1 MSAPALAGRPS
12 LLIRGKRYPILLPTA
27 RDPRL
32 HLAAVIISLQVLGQT
47 AFGFNLSIAQI
58 LVAVGTCAVLEIG
71 IVFFQQRVI
80 MWPAS
85 ALLTGNGVA
94 FILRV
99 PGTPHGDWWSLHGAW
114 IFAGT
119 AAVALLSK
127 YVIRFRGRHLFN
139 PSNFGLVLCFLALGK
154 FRADP
159 LDFWWGPMS
168 PWLALAVVL
177 IVVGGLS
184 ILSRL
189 RLLFIA
195 VGFWLA
201 FAAGIGVLAASEH
214 SMTARW
220 HLGPITGWDFWWL
233 LVSSPEILIFLF
245 FMITD
250 PKTIPEGRSARL
262 VYAVGVGLVA
272 TLLIAP
278 QTTEFA
284 TKVAVLAA
292 LALLCAARPLLER
305 LFPAAGSADDRPSAW
320 ASRFTRR
327 GRLATGALALAGA
340 AAFAGLVV
348 LAGIPARS
356 TVAAAAPL
364 SDTRHLPQVTVV
376 PAKGVSSQIDH
387 TTALQIARDVVVD
400 LRSEADALRLRDLE
414 RAAVAASGPW
424 LVDLRRQVHAAA
436 ERAITVPSY
445 RVERI
450 RLELAV
456 GSGQGP
462 PRILA
467 TLFGTEQL
475 AVYRG
480 LPPKL
485 ELRHDPAPFRRTVEV
500 ALQDRR
506 YVIVGSGGVPTR
518 APITAPTIAQAVPV
532 QATGPLARVRLQ
544 DVAGQVGLDFR
555 QGAFRFG
562 VSNDL
567 QAMMGGGLCWL
578 DYDNDGW
585 LDLFAVN
592 SYADTDASRWEAR
605 GGLPRSALFHNV
617 RGRFVNV
624 SRPSKTDL
632 AVRGEGCVAADF
644 NGDGHTD
651 LYVTTASYDKLL
663 WNNGDGTFTEGAD
676 AAGIFSFGW
685 HAGAAVADVN
695 GDGLPDLFV
704 AGYTDLNAPVPTSAA
719 GFPSNYEG
727 VRDLLYL
734 NEGID
739 GRGRSTFRE
748 VGVQAGVES
757 AWFGHGLGAVFTD
770 YNGDGRPDLYVANDE
785 DPNHLYENVPWPGEA
800 AADPAGLGFRFEER
814 GASEGVADPYA
825 GMGIAAAD
833 YNGDGRTDLFVTNSR
848 REPHAVF
855 RHRRPGAAGP
865 SFADARAGFASAFG
879 ASSTGWGASW
889 VDLALDGRPDL
900 VLVNGAIPVTNLA
913 KDAER
918 LQVLENVSAGRS
930 AGQFANVGDLGGLR
944 GSPRVNGRGL
954 AAADYDNNGA
964 VDVAINSIGGPLVLL
979 RNTGGAGHWLEVK
992 LTTFSPGAAVTVVLP
1007 GGRRLVREARAGS
1020 SYLSS
1025 EDPRVHFGLGDAT
1038 KVRTLSVRFP
1048 GGGETR
1054 LSSVA
1059 ADRVIV
1065 VKPPL
1070 AVSADRVEAS
1080 RTSYLLAS
1088 CVRAASRGRSVAR
1101 IWDEAELDAIKRDI
1115 PAPTTHARNL
1125 FHVSAAM
1132 WDAWAAYD
1140 PTADGYFV
1148 TEKDTAPNVQAARE
1162 AAMSYAAYRILLWR
1176 QSYGANM
1183 RWAFHRLT
1191 ATMRSLCYR
1200 PDFASTEGDSPAAL
1214 GNRIAAAAI
1223 AYGRGDG
1230 SLERRHY
1237 ADPSYT
1243 PVNAPLVVS
1252 QASGTMHDPTFW
1264 QPLAFGQI
1272 VIQGGLP
1279 IPAKIQTFVGS
1290 QWGNV
1295 RGFAL
1300 PPSKR
1305 GLPID
1310 PDAPPIGSPASRVYK
1325 QEAVNVIRLANRR
1338 PGTSMADFWAQRSAP
1353 LTAPGR
1359 WNAIANAV
1367 SDSWQRASRIGPSAD
1382 ARLAWD
1388 VKLYFA
1394 LNGALHD
1401 AAVATWGAKR
1411 TYQSVRPISMIRYLA
1426 FQGQSSERHGPAYSL
1441 EGLPLVPGL
1450 IEVITR
1456 ESSAPG
1462 QRHAALAR
1470 YVGDIAIQS
1479 RHVWILGMRWTPPQ
1493 QAGLVTPAY
1502 PGWVSDDSAFGRAAA
1517 EILTAQTGSGSLP
1530 ARAGLLRWGTY
1541 REAAD
1546 QAGLSGLYGG
1556 TQIAADDFAGRRIGS
1571 KVGKRAFAL
1580 AARYFAGTARR

>member
-12 LLIRGKRYPILLPTA
+12 LLIRGRRYPVLLPTV

-32 HLAAVIISLQVLGQT
+32 HLAAVIVSLQVLGQT
-47 AFGFNLSIAQI
+47 ELGFTLSIAQI
-58 LVAVGTCAVLEIG
+58 LVAVGTCAALEIG
-71 IVFFQQRVI
+71 IAFFRQGVL

-119 AAVALLSK
+119 AAVSLLSK
-127 YVIRFRGRHLFN
+127 YVIRLRGRHLFN
-139 PSNFGLVLCFLALGK
+139 PSNFGLVLCFLVLGK
-154 FRADP
+154 LRADP

-168 PWLALAVVL
+168 PWLALAVGL
-177 IVVGGLS
+177 IVVGGLT

-189 RLLFIA
+189 RLLAIA

-201 FAAGIGVLAASEH
+201 FAAGIGVLAASGH

-220 HLGPITGWDFWWL
+220 HLGPISGWDFWWL

-250 PKTIPEGRSARL
+250 PKTIPEGRVARL

-284 TKVAVLAA
+284 TKVAVLVA

-305 LFPAAGSADDRPSAW
+305 LLPAAGSADGRPSTW

-327 GRLATGALALAGA
+327 GRLATAALVLA
-340 AAFAGLVV
+340 AAAGFAGLVV
-348 LAGIPARS
+348 LAGIPARP

-376 PAKGVSSQIDH
+376 EAKGVSSQIDH

-400 LRSEADALRLRDLE
+400 LRAEADALRLRDLE
-414 RAAVAASGPW
+414 RATVSAGGAW
-424 LVDLRRQVHAAA
+424 LVDLRRQVRGAAG
-436 ERAITVPSY
+436 RAITVPSY
-445 RVERI
+445 RVERM

-456 GSGQGP
+456 GSGQDP
-462 PRILA
+462 PRILV

-480 LPPKL
+480 PPPRL
-485 ELRHDPAPFRRTVEV
+485 ELRHDAAPFRRAVEV
-500 ALQDRR
+500 ALRDGR
-506 YVIVGSGGVPTR
+506 YVIVRSAGATTQ
-518 APITAPTIAQAVPV
+518 APITAPTVARAIPV
-532 QATGPLARVRLQ
+532 RATGPLAGVRLQ
-544 DVAGQVGLDFR
+544 DVAAQVGLDFR

-567 QAMMGGGLCWL
+567 PAMMGGGVCWL

-585 LDLFAVN
+585 LDLFVVN
-592 SYADTDASRWEAR
+592 SYADADVSRWERR

-624 SRPSKTDL
+624 SRASKADL

-644 NGDGHTD
+644 NGDGYTD

-663 WNNGDGTFTEGAD
+663 WNNGDDTFSEGAS
-676 AAGIFSFGW
+676 AAEIDSFGW
-685 HAGAAVADVN
+685 HTGAAVADVN
-695 GDGLPDLFV
+695 GDGRPDLFV

-719 GFPSNYEG
+719 GFPSSYEG

-734 NEGID
+734 NVGPD
-739 GRGRSTFRE
+739 GHGRSRFRE
-748 VGVQAGVES
+748 VGVQAGLE
-757 AWFGHGLGAVFTD
+757 AARFRHGLGAVFTD
-770 YNGDGRPDLYVANDE
+770 YDGDGRPDLYVADDE
-785 DPNHLYENVPWPGEA
+785 DPNQLYENVPWPGGA

-833 YNGDGRTDLFVTNSR
+833 YNGDGRPDLFVTNSH
-848 REPHAVF
+848 REPHALF
-855 RHRRPGAAGP
+855 RRRRPRAAGP
-865 SFADARAGFASAFG
+865 SFADARAGLASAFG

-918 LQVLENVSAGRS
+918 VQVLENVSAGRR

-954 AAADYDNNGA
+954 AAADYDNNGT

-979 RNTGGAGHWLEVK
+979 RNTGEAGHWLEVE
-992 LTTFSPGAAVTVVLP
+992 LTRFSPGAVVTVGLP
-1007 GGRRLVREARAGS
+1007 GGRRLVREVHAGS

-1038 KVRTLSVRFP
+1038 RLSQLIVRFP

-1054 LSSVA
+1054 LFGVT
-1059 ADRVIV
+1059 ADRVVV
-1065 VKPPL
+1065 VKPPT
-1070 AVSADRVEAS
+1070 SAGAGPSAAAS
-1080 RTSYLLAS
+1080 PTSYLLTDCA
-1088 CVRAASRGRSVAR
+1088 RTPLRGHSVAR
-1101 IWDEAELDAIKRDI
+1101 IWDEAALGGVRRDSAV
-1115 PAPTTHARNL
+1115 PPVQARNL
-1125 FHVSAAM
+1125 FHLSAAM

-1140 PTADGYFV
+1140 PKADGYFV
-1148 TEKDTAPNVQAARE
+1148 TERDTAPDVQAARE
-1162 AAMSYAAYRILLWR
+1162 AAISYAAYRLLLWR
-1176 QSYGANM
+1176 SSYGANM
-1183 RWAFHRLT
+1183 RQTFGRLT

-1200 PDFASTEGDSPAAL
+1200 PDFTSTKGDSPAAL
-1214 GNRIAAAAI
+1214 GNRIAAAVI
-1223 AYGRGDG
+1223 ANGRTDG
-1230 SLERRHY
+1230 SLERQHY
-1237 ADPSYT
+1237 IDPSYT
-1243 PVNAPLVVS
+1243 PVNEPLVVT
-1252 QASGTMHDPTFW
+1252 QPGGAMHDSTFW

-1272 VIQGGLP
+1272 VIQGGIP
-1279 IPAKIQTFVGS
+1279 IPAKVQTFGGS
-1290 QWGNV
+1290 QWGHV

-1300 PPSKR
+1300 APSKR

-1310 PDAPPIGSPASRVYK
+1310 PGPPRIGDPTSAAYK
-1325 QEAVNVIRLANRR
+1325 RAAVNAIRLGNRQAGR
-1338 PGTSMADFWAQRSAP
+1338 AIAGFWADGPGS

-1367 SDSWQRASRIGPSAD
+1367 SDAPRLAARIGPGAAS
-1382 ARLAWD
+1382 RLAWD

-1401 AAVATWGAKR
+1401 AGVAAWGAKR
-1411 TYQSVRPISMIRYLA
+1411 TYQSVRPISMIRHLA
-1426 FQGQSSERHGPAYSL
+1426 FQGQSSYRHGPSYSPR
-1441 EGLPLVPGL
+1441 GLPLVPGL

-1456 ESSAPG
+1456 KSSAPG

-1470 YVGDIAIQS
+1470 YVGEIAIRSPRGWVLGTRWVPSQS
-1479 RHVWILGMRWTPPQ
+1479 STF
-1493 QAGLVTPAY
+1493 VTPAY
-1502 PGWVSDDSAFGRAAA
+1502 PGWVSDQSAFGRAAA
-1517 EILTAQTGSGSLP
+1517 EILAASTGSRSLP
-1530 ARAGLLRWGTY
+1530 ARSNLLRWATY
-1541 REAAD
+1541 RDAAD

-1556 TQIAADDFAGRRIGS
+1556 TQIAPDDFAGRRMGLS
-1571 KVGKRAFAL
+1571 VGKRAWAL
-1580 AARYFAGTARR
+1580 ARRYFDGAAR